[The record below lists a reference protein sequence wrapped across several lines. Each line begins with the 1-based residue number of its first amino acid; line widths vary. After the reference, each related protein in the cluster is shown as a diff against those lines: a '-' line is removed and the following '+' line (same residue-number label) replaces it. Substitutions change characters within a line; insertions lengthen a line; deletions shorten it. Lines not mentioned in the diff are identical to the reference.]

1 MELHA
6 DKLTVRRGARLVLHG
21 VDCVLPAG
29 TRALVLGRSGAGKT
43 TLLKALAGLV
53 PASEGS
59 VRWDTQEVARLSSAE
74 RRARQA
80 AFGMVFQ
87 TDALFD
93 SLTVRQNVLLPL
105 RRRRVPEEA
114 AQARATEV
122 LRAVGLL
129 EAADTLPERL
139 SGGMKKRAGMARALA
154 ARPSVLLADDP
165 FAGLDPGTA
174 RQVAR
179 VLLEVAGSGTLLVAA
194 PDAPAELPL
203 PRWLYLRDG
212 RLVHDGPPAPELE
225 APSSSD
231 EVLA

>member
-1 MELHA
+1 MDLRA
-6 DKLTVRRGARLVLHG
+6 DGLTVRYGTRTVLAG
-21 VDCVLPAG
+21 VDCALPPG

-53 PASEGS
+53 APAGGR
-59 VRWDTQEVARLSSAE
+59 VLWDGQEVARLRPDP

-93 SLTVRQNVLLPL
+93 SLSVRDNVLLPL
-105 RRRRVPEEA
+105 TRRRVPEVE
-114 AQARATEV
+114 ARARADAV

-129 EAADTLPERL
+129 DAADTLPERL
-139 SGGMKKRAGMARALA
+139 SGGMKKRAGLARALA

-179 VLLEVAGSGTLLVAA
+179 VLLEVSGDGTLLVAA
-194 PDAPAELPL
+194 PEAPVDLPL
-203 PRWLYLRDG
+203 PRWLYLRGG

-225 APSSSD
+225 HAPD
-231 EVLA
+231 EGLA

>member
-1 MELHA
+1 MELRA
-6 DKLTVRRGARLVLHG
+6 DRLTVRWGTRSVLHE
-21 VDCVLPAG
+21 VNCVLPPG
-29 TRALVLGRSGAGKT
+29 SRALVLGRSGAGKT
-43 TLLKALAGLV
+43 TLLKALAGLI
-53 PASEGS
+53 PASEGN
-59 VRWDTQEVARLSSAE
+59 VLWDGDAVAHLSSSE
-74 RRARQA
+74 RRGRQA

-93 SLTVRQNVLLPL
+93 SLTVRENVLLPL
-105 RRRRVPEEA
+105 RRRHVPEEE

-122 LRAVGLL
+122 LQAVGLL
-129 EAADTLPERL
+129 EAANALPERL
-139 SGGMKKRAGMARALA
+139 SGGMKKRAGIARALA

-194 PDAPAELPL
+194 PDAPAELAL
-203 PRWLYLRDG
+203 PRWLYLREG

-225 APSSSD
+225 AAEN

>member
-1 MELHA
+1 MELRA
-6 DKLTVRRGARLVLHG
+6 DRLTVRRGARSVLRE
-21 VDCVLPAG
+21 VDCVLPPG
-29 TRALVLGRSGAGKT
+29 SRALVLGRSGAGKT

-53 PASEGS
+53 PASAGS
-59 VRWDTQEVARLSSAE
+59 VRWDGQEVARLSAAE
-74 RRARQA
+74 RRTRQA

-105 RRRRVPEEA
+105 RNRGVGQEEA
-114 AQARATEV
+114 HARAGEV
-122 LRAVGLL
+122 LQAVGLL
-129 EAADTLPERL
+129 EAADVLPERL
-139 SGGMKKRAGMARALA
+139 SGGMKKRAGIARALA

-179 VLLEVAGSGTLLVAA
+179 VLLEVAGSGTLLVVA

-225 APSSSD
+225 SPTD

>member
-1 MELHA
+1 MDLRA
-6 DKLTVRRGARLVLHG
+6 DGLTVRYGARTVLAS
-21 VDCVLPAG
+21 VCCALPPG
-29 TRALVLGRSGAGKT
+29 TQALVLGRSGSGKT

-53 PASEGS
+53 IPAGGR
-59 VRWDTQEVARLSSAE
+59 VLWDGQEAARLSSAE

-93 SLTVRQNVLLPL
+93 SLTVRDNVLLPL
-105 RRRRVPEEA
+105 TRRRVPEAE
-114 AQARATEV
+114 ARARADEV
-122 LRAVGLL
+122 LRAVGLA

-139 SGGMKKRAGMARALA
+139 SGGMKKRAGLARALA

-179 VLLEVAGSGTLLVAA
+179 VLLEVSRGGTLLVAA
-194 PDAPAELPL
+194 PEAPVDLPL
-203 PRWLYLRDG
+203 PRWLYLRG
-212 RLVHDGPPAPELE
+212 GKLVHDGPPTPELE
-225 APSSSD
+225 HAPD

>member
-1 MELHA
+1 MELRA
-6 DKLTVRRGARLVLHG
+6 DRLTVRQGARTVLG
-21 VDCVLPAG
+21 PVDCALPPG

-43 TLLKALAGLV
+43 TLLKALAGLI
-53 PASEGS
+53 PASEGA
-59 VRWDTQEVARLSSAE
+59 VRWDGQEVARLSPAE

-93 SLTVRQNVLLPL
+93 SLTVRENVLLPL
-105 RRRRVPEEA
+105 RRRHVPQPEA
-114 AQARATEV
+114 EARALEV
-122 LRAVGLL
+122 LQAVGLR
-129 EAADTLPERL
+129 EAADVLPERL
-139 SGGMKKRAGMARALA
+139 SGGMKKRAGIARALA

-203 PRWLYLRDG
+203 PRWLYLRGG
-212 RLVHDGPPAPELE
+212 RLAHDGPPAPELE
-225 APSSSD
+225 TDTD
-231 EVLA
+231 EALA